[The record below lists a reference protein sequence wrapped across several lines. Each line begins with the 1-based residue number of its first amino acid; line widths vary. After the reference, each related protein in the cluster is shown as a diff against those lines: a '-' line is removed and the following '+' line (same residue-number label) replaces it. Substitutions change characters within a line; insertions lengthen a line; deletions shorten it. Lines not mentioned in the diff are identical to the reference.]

1 MLVRDAAP
9 ADPPAVRALVAGAGL
24 PLDALAD
31 AALVLVADAGGSP
44 VGTAALERHGADP
57 DTVFV
62 LRSAAVDP
70 AWRGRGVGGA
80 LTAAALERVDAADAF
95 GMATAVW
102 VVAVRMHGTHQHP
115 RAPAPAVG

>member
-31 AALVLVADAGGSP
+31 AALVLVADAGGSA

-57 DTVFV
+57 DTVFL
-62 LRSAAVDP
+62 LRSA
-70 AWRGRGVGGA
+70 
-80 LTAAALERVDAADAF
+80 AADAF